1 MSAVETAP
9 IMSTRPP
16 NRASSRTAST
26 PTSSRSSLL
35 RSTRS
40 CSNCSV
46 PNALT
51 TGIAVRASVA
61 SEAISPSFAR
71 CLRAAFFTL
80 CW

>member
-1 MSAVETAP
+1 MSAVEMAP

-16 NRASSRTAST
+16 NRASSRTACT
-26 PTSSRSSLL
+26 PTTSRSSLL

-51 TGIAVRASVA
+51 TGIAASASVA
-61 SEAISPSFAR
+61 RDAISPSFAR
-71 CLRAAFFTL
+71 CLRAASFTL
-80 CW
+80 FW